1 MFFLYEIHFWHSQK
15 LSKSIKKTKQFD
27 VQLLKEQHSLSRCPA
42 AQYTLFRG
50 HMKTSFFFKHSQHN
64 CLKKI
69 VQFKIVVISVNA
81 RLLAVFKNCLFFL
94 LLLI

>member
-50 HMKTSFFFKHSQHN
+50 HMKTSFFLSTVSITV
-64 CLKKI
+64 LKK
-69 VQFKIVVISVNA
+69 
-81 RLLAVFKNCLFFL
+81 
-94 LLLI
+94 